1 MSHAQK
7 TNAKEPADTPN
18 ECHAES
24 EHNEV
29 RRQLLEMI
37 RRNERLRR
45 AETRD

>member
-7 TNAKEPADTPN
+7 PNVKEPAKAPH

-24 EHNEV
+24 EQEQV

-45 AETRD
+45 GETRD